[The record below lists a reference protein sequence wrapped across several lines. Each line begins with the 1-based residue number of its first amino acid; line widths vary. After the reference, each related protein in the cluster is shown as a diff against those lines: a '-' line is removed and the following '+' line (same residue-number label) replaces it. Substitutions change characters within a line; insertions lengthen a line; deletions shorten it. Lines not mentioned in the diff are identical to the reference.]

1 MYTGLSLDQA
11 PPFKAPLK
19 FFLTAPLFSMAAG
32 ILFLVND
39 SQLIVVA
46 HLITIGFI
54 IMTIFGSLL
63 QMLPVVAGA
72 VIKKSLL
79 LGNTTYGLIIFGVIS
94 FILAFTL
101 KKPGFYFIST
111 GLLFSGLLLFSYVC
125 VYKLFNIQNKSWI
138 TIGMIFSLLSFIIA
152 FLLGILLF
160 LSYGTGNFSPFH
172 HIFANLHYNI
182 IFFGFIF
189 LLVSSISFQ
198 VVPMFWVS
206 APYKEVE
213 QKMILISTVVL
224 LLLYLAD
231 ITFDL
236 NFGLGYKIFMGS
248 ICLYFS
254 FLTIKKLYYRK
265 RKLKD
270 TSVYFYFTSMVFLSL
285 GIVYWVFS
293 NFIDLSPFNLGVLF
307 GLGFVISLMNGM
319 LYKIVPFLTWFHLSS
334 KGIFDIPTMREMISR
349 KKSQFQYIFHI
360 LSIILLFTGFLFD
373 NEYLIRYGVILFIIS
388 NLLLFTYLISCAKL
402 YFLKKEQ
409 YELNTLGR
417 K

>member
-11 PPFKAPLK
+11 PPLKAPLK
-19 FFLTAPLFSMAAG
+19 FFLTAPLFSIAAG

-39 SQLIVVA
+39 SQLLVIA

-72 VIKKSLL
+72 IIKRSLL
-79 LGNTTYGLIIFGVIS
+79 LANTTYGLIVFGLIS
-94 FILAFTL
+94 FMLAFTL
-101 KKPGFYFIST
+101 KETAFYFISA
-111 GLLFSGLLLFSYVC
+111 GLLFSGLFLFSYIC
-125 VYKLFNIQNKSWI
+125 IYKLFNIQNKSWI

-189 LLVSSISFQ
+189 LLVASISFQ
-198 VVPMFWVS
+198 VIPMFWVS

-236 NFGLGYKIFMGS
+236 NFGLGYRIFMGF

-285 GIVYWVFS
+285 GVIYWVIS
-293 NFIDLSPFNLGVLF
+293 SFIDLPPFNLGVLF
-307 GLGFVISLMNGM
+307 GLGFIISLMNGM

-360 LSIILLFTGFLFD
+360 LSIMLLFTGFLFD